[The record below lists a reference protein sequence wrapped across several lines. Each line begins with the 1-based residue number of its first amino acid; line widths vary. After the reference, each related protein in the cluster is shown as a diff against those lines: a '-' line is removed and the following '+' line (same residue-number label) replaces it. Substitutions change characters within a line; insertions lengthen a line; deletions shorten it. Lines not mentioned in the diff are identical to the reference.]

1 LGADISVRHHLDG
14 AATIFEEEYLDV
26 ILQFI
31 GLSFL
36 FLGLLLLVWPRH
48 EDEFSFSKTLHFLGA
63 FGLTHGFIEW
73 IELWHEAHG
82 GIPLLDNI
90 EPFVLLLSYLFLFE
104 FGRRLIRANLNPAFV
119 TTIPGQLLS
128 PWIYIVIFGA
138 IAYGTAFSQHSLQ
151 DFTVLS
157 QYIFGFS
164 GALLSGIGF
173 FIYWERYVKE
183 KLISS
188 NKRPIKIAFYV
199 LAISLIAYGVLGGL
213 FTRPDEWFP
222 GSDLNDKLFIN
233 LFHFPVRIA
242 STLSIVLA
250 AIALTYIL
258 RIFYL
263 ISQQALSDS
272 DSYSEH
278 NIDRSEHANRR
289 YEILLHAANDG
300 IHVLD
305 IEGNIVEANDA
316 FCQMLGYSRD
326 EVLSMHV
333 SQWDAKFSAVELKQ
347 RMPDLINKRA
357 VFETRH
363 LCHNGKVIE
372 VEISTVGVHL
382 DGKALLYCSSRD
394 ITDRKHAEEQLRLVS
409 RVFDRAAEGVMIT
422 DENQKILTVNDS
434 FTSVTGYTRDEVLGK
449 SPAILQSGKQGPEF
463 YKEMWDILRNRG
475 WWQGE
480 IWNRRKNGE
489 QYLEWLSINVV
500 RDEDGH
506 IINYIGMFSDITL
519 IKESRQRMEFLAT
532 HDDLTMLPNRSLFN
546 EHLKL
551 AIAHSQRN
559 GTQLALLFVD
569 LDNFKMINDTLGHEE
584 GDELLKQAAG
594 RLKECVRAVDSIA
607 RLGGDEFVIL
617 LEIED
622 RAGATSMAKRILEA
636 FTTGFLLKDQE
647 YKITPS
653 IGISL
658 FPEDASDPKILMSH
672 ADTAM
677 YRAKEHGKNTYL
689 FFTKEMA
696 EHISHRLLIE
706 RSLRLAITNNEL
718 FLEYQPQIDFESNE
732 LIGVEAL
739 LRWRHGGEII
749 PPGSFIP
756 IAEESGLIVDIDN
769 WVVGETC
776 RQMRAWDHAGLP
788 PFWVSINISAHHF
801 RRPNIFSQIMGIISI
816 ANISPKRLS
825 IEITESSLMDVETAS
840 RMLRKLHEVGFRI
853 SVDDFGTGFSSLS
866 YLKRFSVSELK
877 IDRSFVDDIAS
888 DAEDRSITTA
898 IIAMARELGLK
909 TVAEGVETAAQHEV
923 LKKLGCNIGQGYLYS
938 PPLAGTQLQDWLFK
952 HSPQKTAQVRR

>member
-1 LGADISVRHHLDG
+1 M
-14 AATIFEEEYLDV
+14 DV
-26 ILQFI
+26 ILQFV
-31 GLSFL
+31 GPSFL

-48 EDEFSFSKTLHFLGA
+48 EDEFSFSRTLRFLGA

-73 IELWHEAHG
+73 IELWHEIHG
-82 GIPLLDNI
+82 DIPLFDSI

-104 FGRRLIRANLNPAFV
+104 FGRRLIRANLSPGFIS
-119 TTIPGQLLS
+119 TIPGRLLA
-128 PWIYIVIFGA
+128 PWLYIGIFGA
-138 IAYGTAFSQHSLQ
+138 IAYGTAFSRHSLH
-151 DFTVLS
+151 DFTILS
-157 QYIFGFS
+157 QYIFAFS
-164 GALLSGIGF
+164 GAVLSGIGF
-173 FIYWERYVKE
+173 FIYWDRYVKA

-188 NKRPIKIAFYV
+188 NKRSIKIAFYV
-199 LAISLIAYGVLGGL
+199 LAISFIAYGVLGGL
-213 FTRPDEWFP
+213 FARPDEWFP

-233 LFHFPVRIA
+233 LFHFPIRIA

-263 ISQQALSDS
+263 VSRQALSDS
-272 DSYSEH
+272 GNDSKQDK
-278 NIDRSEHANRR
+278 DRSEYANRR

-305 IEGNIVEANDA
+305 IDGNIVEANDV

-326 EVLSMHV
+326 EILHMHV
-333 SQWDAKFSAVELKQ
+333 SQWDAKFSVAELEQ
-347 RMPDLINKRA
+347 RVSDLINKRA

-363 LCHNGKVIE
+363 LCRDGSVID

-382 DGKALLYCSSRD
+382 DGKVLLYCSSRD
-394 ITDRKHAEEQLRLVS
+394 ITVRKHAEDQLRLVS

-422 DENQKILTVNDS
+422 DEHQKILTVNDS
-434 FTSVTGYTRDEVLGK
+434 FTSVTGYTRDEVIGK
-449 SPAILQSGKQGPEF
+449 SPAILQSGKQGPDF
-463 YKEMWDILRNRG
+463 YKDMWDILHDRG

-489 QYLEWLSINVV
+489 LYLEWLSINVV
-500 RDEDGH
+500 RDEDGNV
-506 IINYIGMFSDITL
+506 INYIGMFSDNTL
-519 IKESRQRMEFLAT
+519 IKESRRRMEFLAT
-532 HDDLTMLPNRSLFN
+532 HDELTMLPNRSLFN

-551 AIAHSQRN
+551 ALARSQRR
-559 GTQLALLFVD
+559 GTQLALQFVD

-584 GDELLKQAAG
+584 GDELLKQVAD
-594 RLKECVRAVDSIA
+594 RLKGCVRAADSVA

-617 LEIED
+617 LDIEN
-622 RAGATSMAKRILEA
+622 RNGATIMAKRILEA
-636 FTTGFLLKDQE
+636 FTAGFMLKDQE
-647 YKITPS
+647 YKISPS

-658 FPEDASDPKILMSH
+658 FPEDAADPKILMSH

-689 FFTKEMA
+689 FFTNEMA

-706 RSLRLAITNNEL
+706 RSLRLAIANNEL

-732 LIGVEAL
+732 LVGVEAL
-739 LRWRHGGEII
+739 LRWRHGGETIL
-749 PPGSFIP
+749 PGTFIP

-769 WVVGETC
+769 WVIAEAC
-776 RQMRAWDHAGLP
+776 RQMRAWNQAGLP
-788 PFWVSINISAHHF
+788 PFLVSINISAHHF
-801 RRPNIFSQIMGIISI
+801 RRPNIFSQIMGIVSI

-825 IEITESSLMDVETAS
+825 IEITESSLMDVESAS

-866 YLKRFSVSELK
+866 YLKRFSVNELK
-877 IDRSFVDDIAS
+877 IDRSFVDDIAG

-898 IIAMARELGLK
+898 IIAMARELGLE
-909 TVAEGVETAAQHEV
+909 TVAEGVETPAQHEV
-923 LKKLGCNIGQGYLYS
+923 LRKLGCNIGQGYLYS
-938 PPLAGTQLQDWLFK
+938 PPLAGSRLQDWLLK
-952 HSPQKTAQVRR
+952 RSPKKTAQSRR

>member
-1 LGADISVRHHLDG
+1 M
-14 AATIFEEEYLDV
+14 DV
-26 ILQFI
+26 ILQFA

-48 EDEFSFSKTLHFLGA
+48 EDEFSFSRTLRFLGA

-73 IELWHEAHG
+73 IALWHEVHG
-82 GIPLLDNI
+82 GIPLLDSI

-104 FGRRLIRANLNPAFV
+104 FGRRLIRANLSLEFIA
-119 TTIPGQLLS
+119 TIPGRLLS
-128 PWIYIVIFGA
+128 PWLYVVIFGA
-138 IAYGTAFSQHSLQ
+138 TAYGTAFSRHSLQ
-151 DFTVLS
+151 DFTILS

-164 GALLSGIGF
+164 GAVLSGIGF
-173 FIYWERYVKE
+173 FIYWDRYVKE
-183 KLISS
+183 KLIST
-188 NKRPIKIAFYV
+188 NKKSIKIAFYV
-199 LAISLIAYGVLGGL
+199 LAISFIAYGVLGGL
-213 FTRPDEWFP
+213 FARPDEWFP
-222 GSDLNDKLFIN
+222 GSDLNDKLFVN
-233 LFHFPVRIA
+233 LFHFPVQTA

-263 ISQQALSDS
+263 VSRQALSDS
-272 DSYSEH
+272 GSDSEQDKGNSEY
-278 NIDRSEHANRR
+278 ANRR

-305 IEGNIVEANDA
+305 IEGNIVEANDV

-326 EVLSMHV
+326 EILSMHV
-333 SQWDAKFSAVELKQ
+333 SQWDAKFSAAELKQ
-347 RMPDLINKRA
+347 RVSDLIDKRA

-363 LCHNGKVIE
+363 LRRDGKVID

-382 DGKALLYCSSRD
+382 DGKVLLYCSSRD
-394 ITDRKHAEEQLRLVS
+394 ITVRKHAEDQLRLVS

-422 DENQKILTVNDS
+422 DEHQKILTVNDS
-434 FTSVTGYTRDEVLGK
+434 FTNVTGYTRDDVIGK
-449 SPAILQSGKQGPEF
+449 SPAILQSGKQGTDF
-463 YKEMWDILRNRG
+463 YKEMWDILQDRG

-489 QYLEWLSINVV
+489 LYLEWLSINVV
-500 RDEDGH
+500 RDEDGKV
-506 IINYIGMFSDITL
+506 INYIGMFSDITL

-532 HDDLTMLPNRSLFN
+532 HDELTMLPNRSLFN

-551 AIAHSQRN
+551 ALARSQRS

-594 RLKECVRAVDSIA
+594 RLKGCVRAADSVA

-617 LEIED
+617 LDIEN
-622 RAGATSMAKRILEA
+622 RNGASIMAKRILEA
-636 FTTGFLLKDQE
+636 FTAGFLLKDQD
-647 YKITPS
+647 YIISPS

-658 FPEDASDPKILMSH
+658 FPEDAADPKILMSH

-677 YRAKEHGKNTYL
+677 YRAKERGKNTYL
-689 FFTKEMA
+689 FFTNEMA
-696 EHISHRLLIE
+696 EHIGHRLLIE
-706 RSLRLAITNNEL
+706 RSLRQAIANNEL
-718 FLEYQPQIDFESNE
+718 FLEYQPQIDFESNA
-732 LIGVEAL
+732 LTGVEAL
-739 LRWRHGGEII
+739 LRWRHDGETIL
-749 PPGSFIP
+749 PGTFIP

-769 WVVGETC
+769 WVIGEAC
-776 RQMRAWDHAGLP
+776 RQMRAWNQAGLP

-801 RRPNIFSQIMGIISI
+801 RRPNIFSQIMGIVSI

-825 IEITESSLMDVETAS
+825 IEITESSLMDVESAS

-866 YLKRFSVSELK
+866 YLKRFSVNELK

-898 IIAMARELGLK
+898 IIAMARELGLQ

-923 LKKLGCNIGQGYLYS
+923 LRKLGCTIGQGYLYS
-938 PPLAGTQLQDWLFK
+938 PPLAGPQLQDWLLK
-952 HSPQKTAQVRR
+952 HSPNKSAQSRR

>member
-1 LGADISVRHHLDG
+1 M
-14 AATIFEEEYLDV
+14 DV

-36 FLGLLLLVWPRH
+36 FLGLMLLVWPKH
-48 EDEFSFSKTLHFLGA
+48 EDEFSFSRTLRFLGA

-82 GIPLLDNI
+82 GIPLFDSI
-90 EPFVLLLSYLFLFE
+90 EPFVSLLSYLFLFE
-104 FGRRLIRANLNPAFV
+104 FGRRLIRTNLSPGSISA
-119 TTIPGQLLS
+119 IAGQLLA
-128 PWIYIVIFGA
+128 PWLYIVIFGA

-151 DFTVLS
+151 DFTTLS

-164 GALLSGIGF
+164 GSLLSGIGF
-173 FIYWERYVKE
+173 FIYWDRYIKE
-183 KLISS
+183 KLISA
-188 NKRPIKIAFYV
+188 NNRPIKIAFYI
-199 LAISLIAYGVLGGL
+199 LAISFIAYGVLGGL
-213 FTRPDEWFP
+213 FARATEWFP
-222 GSDLNDKLFIN
+222 GPDINDQLFIKLFH
-233 LFHFPVRIA
+233 LPVHPAR
-242 STLSIVLA
+242 TLSIVIA
-250 AIALTYIL
+250 VVALTYIL

-263 ISQQALSDS
+263 LSRQALTETGTDS
-272 DSYSEH
+272 DQDGASFEQ
-278 NIDRSEHANRR
+278 ANRQ

-305 IEGNIVEANDA
+305 IEGNVVEANDV
-316 FCQMLGYSRD
+316 FCQMLGYSRN
-326 EVLSMHV
+326 EVLGMHV
-333 SQWDAKFSAVELKQ
+333 SQWDAQFSAEELKR
-347 RMPDLINKRA
+347 RMPEFINKRA

-363 LCHNGKVIE
+363 LCRDGKVID
-372 VEISTVGVHL
+372 VEISTVGVHF

-409 RVFDRAAEGVMIT
+409 RVFDRAAEGVIIT

-434 FTSVTGYTRDEVLGK
+434 FTNVTGYAREEVLGK
-449 SPAILQSGKQGPEF
+449 SPAILQSGKQGPDF
-463 YKEMWDILRNRG
+463 YKDMWDILRDRG

-489 QYLEWLSINVV
+489 LYLEWLSINVV
-500 RDEDGH
+500 RDEDDH
-506 IINYIGMFSDITL
+506 VINYIGMFSDITL

-532 HDDLTMLPNRSLFN
+532 HDELTMLPNRSLFN

-551 AIAHSQRN
+551 ALARSQRS

-584 GDELLKQAAG
+584 GDELLRQAAG
-594 RLKECVRAVDSIA
+594 RLKECVRAIDSVA

-617 LEIED
+617 LEIEN
-622 RAGATSMAKRILEA
+622 RAGATNMAKRILET
-636 FTTGFLLKDQE
+636 FTAGFLLKDQE
-647 YKITPS
+647 YKISPS

-677 YRAKEHGKNTYL
+677 YRAKERGKNTYQ

-696 EHISHRLLIE
+696 QHISHRLLIE
-706 RSLRLAITNNEL
+706 RSLRLAIANNEL

-732 LIGVEAL
+732 LAGVEAL
-739 LRWRHGGEII
+739 LRWRQRGEII
-749 PPGSFIP
+749 LPGTFIH

-769 WVVGETC
+769 WVIGEAC
-776 RQMRAWDHAGLP
+776 RQMRVWNQAGLP
-788 PFWVSINISAHHF
+788 PFWVSINMSAHHF
-801 RRPNIFSQIMGIISI
+801 RRPNIFSQIMGIVSI

-825 IEITESSLMDVETAS
+825 IEITESSLMDVEIAS
-840 RMLRKLHEVGFRI
+840 RMLHKLHEVGFRI

-866 YLKRFSVSELK
+866 YLKRFPVSELK

-888 DAEDRSITTA
+888 DADDRSITTA

-909 TVAEGVETAAQHEV
+909 TVAEGVETAAQHDV
-923 LKKLGCNIGQGYLYS
+923 LRKLGCDIGQGYLYS
-938 PPLAGTQLQDWLFK
+938 QPIAGPQLQEWLLK
-952 HSPQKTAQVRR
+952 RGPKKTAQSRC